1 MEIKKLYGDVTAY
14 STQKLQETQRVQQD
28 QTTQASAQQTGDKV
42 ALSSEARLLASTM
55 SVANTSPD
63 VRADKV
69 RELKEQVQSGTYKPD
84 IRKVLSIQ
92 GKQIKLGLEVPEDMT
107 VYREEVYLKIKEQN
121 SLALQASEQD
131 LLAAASL
138 WQEEQKNS

>member
-1 MEIKKLYGDVTAY
+1 MLILTRRPGESLYLGDTIKL
-14 STQKLQETQRVQQD
+14 
-28 QTTQASAQQTGDKV
+28 
-42 ALSSEARLLASTM
+42 
-55 SVANTSPD
+55 
-63 VRADKV
+63 
-69 RELKEQVQSGTYKPD
+69 
-84 IRKVLSIQ
+84 KVLSIQ

-138 WQEEQKNS
+138 WLEDQK